1 MMFIQPTVDPTTWRC
16 RYSMLV
22 LHDARSRCLL
32 VDFGIDKEV
41 ADRQSVVVNKEA
53 VTDRLKVSFPGGGI
67 PRIGDRRQPRVDSM
81 SGVHAGVNPSVYV
94 DAQLSFSTLIYLT
107 SPSRDNLSHPCSLPY
122 TLLHPT
128 LPRNHLRILNTMA
141 FLHLLTQNTSSQD

>member
-41 ADRQSVVVNKEA
+41 ADR
-53 VTDRLKVSFPGGGI
+53 
-67 PRIGDRRQPRVDSM
+67 
-81 SGVHAGVNPSVYV
+81 
-94 DAQLSFSTLIYLT
+94 
-107 SPSRDNLSHPCSLPY
+107 
-122 TLLHPT
+122 
-128 LPRNHLRILNTMA
+128 
-141 FLHLLTQNTSSQD
+141 